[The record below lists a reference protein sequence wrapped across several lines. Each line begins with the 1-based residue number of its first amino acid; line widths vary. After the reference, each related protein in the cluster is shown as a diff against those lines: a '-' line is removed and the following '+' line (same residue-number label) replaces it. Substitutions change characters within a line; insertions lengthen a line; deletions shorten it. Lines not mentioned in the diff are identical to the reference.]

1 MKLTRKSSILLAP
14 ALLASVVFAQIRDE
28 RAGDNLSGSN
38 EISAARS
45 PYTTGI
51 APDEKQDPKDDKT
64 LAQLPRTRPGM
75 QFPSQRGYPRGNYQ
89 TPWMDHA
96 SAGHVLIGA
105 AVGFGVGAALGAKN
119 SAQNGTPVSG
129 GIIIGGGLFGLIG
142 GCVGGAIGSSYGGL
156 HPFQHRSR
164 YRPSWPRPND
174 DEQSNF
180 PSSSSKRGRPE
191 RSPSAKPVSSSPPA
205 ETDATAL
212 PASVTPRDSDL
223 AEGFGRPGTLTTA
236 NRISQ

>member
-1 MKLTRKSSILLAP
+1 MRLTRKSSILLAP

-51 APDEKQDPKDDKT
+51 APDEKPDPKDDKT
-64 LAQLPRTRPGM
+64 LAQLPRTRPEM
-75 QFPSQRGYPRGNYQ
+75 QFPPQRRYPRGNYQ
-89 TPWMDHA
+89 TPWTDHG

-105 AVGFGVGAALGAKN
+105 AIGFGVGAALGAKN

-142 GCVGGAIGSSYGGL
+142 GALGAPYGGL
-156 HPFQHRSR
+156 HPFEHRSR
-164 YRPSWPRPND
+164 YRPSWPRPDD
-174 DEQSNF
+174 DEESNF
-180 PSSSSKRGRPE
+180 RSSSNRGRPQ
-191 RSPSAKPVSSSPPA
+191 RSPSAKPVSSSPPR
-205 ETDATAL
+205 ETNATAL
-212 PASVTPRDSDL
+212 PASVTPPESDI
-223 AEGFGRPGTLTTA
+223 AEGFGKPGTLTTA